1 MTLKKI
7 FYAFLGTLSL
17 ILGVIGIFVP
27 GLPTT
32 PFLLLTAGLYMKS
45 SERLYKLLISNK
57 YLGPY
62 ILDFQKNRGMTKR
75 TKLHAMGT
83 MWVMITI
90 SCVFFIKSTTVILI
104 VIALGI
110 VGTVVM
116 GFIVRTT
123 RNSSDQ

>member
-7 FYAFLGTLSL
+7 LFAFLGTLSL

-62 ILDFQKNRGMTKR
+62 ILD
-75 TKLHAMGT
+75 
-83 MWVMITI
+83 
-90 SCVFFIKSTTVILI
+90 
-104 VIALGI
+104 
-110 VGTVVM
+110 
-116 GFIVRTT
+116 
-123 RNSSDQ
+123 